1 MLTLTGVVRYS
12 KKLRAGARGVKFEA
26 SDGDVPL
33 PKLVDDG
40 DVTTRIYYDVSCSK
54 VAVGG

>member
-1 MLTLTGVVRYS
+1 M
-12 KKLRAGARGVKFEA
+12 RAGARGVKFEA